1 MIGSQHSRYS
11 HYADFMPE
19 SIFLRRLDALRAII
33 ILTIFVFCL
42 PLNGKRA
49 ESGVEWRWHRLL
61 FMNRWPMHDSKYII
75 KGINGTHTKGTRTK
89 DSSSKLSTRNLRKAW
104 MKAHDAL
111 AAKAQHRESF
121 PNALFPATKASQL
134 RLDSGESLAAYTMWF
149 IVYIKANRF
158 LGAKSSPSLNLENE
172 D

>member
-89 DSSSKLSTRNLRKAW
+89 DSSSKLSTRNLRKHEW
-104 MKAHDAL
+104 KLTTLSQRKLSTEKAFRTL
-111 AAKAQHRESF
+111 S
-121 PNALFPATKASQL
+121 SQPRKPL
-134 RLDSGESLAAYTMWF
+134 SGESLAAYTMWF